1 MRRNAFVDR
10 VCVRTIRKS
19 NMNVGVLQPESGIYV
34 RRDFVICFQDVLDV
48 HIDKIIEGVDVL
60 FDETLDF

>member
-1 MRRNAFVDR
+1 MRRNAFIDR
-10 VCVRTIRKS
+10 VGVRTIRKS

-34 RRDFVICFQDVLDV
+34 RGDFVICFQDVLDV
-48 HIDKIIEGVDVL
+48 HIDEVIEGVDVL